1 MFKMEEHVKEL
12 ENQLKEAYKGQ
23 IGNNQEVIKYVREN
37 KDLAD
42 KVRDLE
48 KKTQLYQDRLKEYEE
63 IMVKLQDEADKKGD
77 LYKVVS
83 SENEGLKQTNQF
95 LER

>member
-1 MFKMEEHVKEL
+1 MPSSKAKGTNNLPNHSFSDALQMFKMEEHVKEL
-12 ENQLKEAYKGQ
+12 ETQLKEAYKGQ

-48 KKTQLYQDRLKEYEE
+48 KKTTLYQDRLKEYEE
-63 IMVKLQDEADKKGD
+63 IMTKL
-77 LYKVVS
+77 
-83 SENEGLKQTNQF
+83 
-95 LER
+95 

>member
-1 MFKMEEHVKEL
+1 MIKMEEHVKEL
-12 ENQLKEAYKGQ
+12 ETQLKQAYQGQ

-48 KKTQLYQDRLKEYEE
+48 KKTSLYQDRLKEYEE
-63 IMVKLQDEADKKGD
+63 IMVKLQDEGDKKEE
-77 LYKVVS
+77 LYKVVRQ
-83 SENEGLKQTNQF
+83 ENEGLRQTNQF
-95 LER
+95 LEG